1 MERNLIHTCVRSLI
15 CALSLMASSLGLF
28 NFDSSWYCWN
38 KRRATNNASYT
49 QNIDKPTC
57 IQMRLPHSLTFV
69 SLSIVVCRSASSFSC
84 LIWSIAMDSS
94 NFFCSCM
101 HETQEECFAYMH
113 RPNKEAFTSS
123 HREAFVHRV
132 RLAFLLKT
140 ALWATRIKV
149 NHWARSWTRNPSFP
163 LSKTEQ
169 DAYKHICM
177 HESWLS
183 LNKMNTITISH

>member
-1 MERNLIHTCVRSLI
+1 MISVWWHLLWGCLISTPLDIAKIRERKNRNV
-15 CALSLMASSLGLF
+15 
-28 NFDSSWYCWN
+28 
-38 KRRATNNASYT
+38 SYT

-57 IQMRLPHSLTFV
+57 IQTRPPHHHHLTFV

-101 HETQEECFAYMH
+101 HETQEECFPYMH

-140 ALWATRIKV
+140 ARWATRIKV
-149 NHWARSWTRNPSFP
+149 NHWARSWTWNPFP
-163 LSKTEQ
+163 HSKTE
-169 DAYKHICM
+169 
-177 HESWLS
+177 
-183 LNKMNTITISH
+183 